1 MWTKNIC
8 DLVWALLDFQSRR
21 QLFGIFKT
29 ILDMGT
35 QKAIPTSRWHLLVQS
50 WKQKTYK
57 IMDSGQIKDFETT

>member
-1 MWTKNIC
+1 
-8 DLVWALLDFQSRR
+8 
-21 QLFGIFKT
+21 LFGIFKT

-35 QKAIPTSRWHLLVQS
+35 QKAIPTSRWHSLVQS